1 MKNSLESQ
9 GVHFDVSKVGV
20 LQVAAVLNA
29 LLVMTVFLQG
39 GFLVSPL
46 PLISHGQQVVSSW
59 SIQPPAPRSG

>member
-9 GVHFDVSKVGV
+9 GVHFDVSDVGV

-46 PLISHGQQVVSSW
+46 PLI
-59 SIQPPAPRSG
+59 